1 MTRVAAPR
9 TLPDLQRTLDHLAE
23 GRTLT
28 LAREQ
33 VVRLFGRDDIAP
45 ARLSHFATGHGCI
58 VTHADGCTVFE
69 KRCG

>member
-1 MTRVAAPR
+1 MAAPR

-23 GRTLT
+23 GRTLS

-33 VVRLFGRDDIAP
+33 VVRLFGGDDIGE
-45 ARLSHFATGHGCI
+45 ARLRHFASGHRCI
-58 VTHADGCTVFE
+58 ITRADGCTVFE